1 MKPGRFQS
9 DGPPGPAWRR
19 PFASPPGTIEKYSI
33 SWVKKPIIPVF
44 GNEKDISDST
54 RSDVSAR
61 DEFGQTPLMEAAWTG
76 AHRAIKMLI
85 DSGTEINAQDNEGW
99 TGLMYAANYNKL
111 EAMRLLLELGADLDI
126 KTNSG
131 KTALVMAG
139 EHERT
144 REAYDFLR
152 NFVKKRLD
160 RRSRP

>member
-1 MKPGRFQS
+1 
-9 DGPPGPAWRR
+9 
-19 PFASPPGTIEKYSI
+19 
-33 SWVKKPIIPVF
+33 
-44 GNEKDISDST
+44 
-54 RSDVSAR
+54 
-61 DEFGQTPLMEAAWTG
+61 
-76 AHRAIKMLI
+76 MLI